1 MNSIN
6 TLLYDIV
13 SIDGNNYYLLDKLK
27 IILNEKNKVV
37 GFYNKNYTTIS
48 KTEEDIVKYPF
59 ISNSFLLF
67 EILTWLPEFA
77 ETHYKNYI

>member
-48 KTEEDIVKYPF
+48 KTEQEIVKYIIDNNCLF
-59 ISNSFLLF
+59 FLDFL
-67 EILTWLPEFA
+67 
-77 ETHYKNYI
+77 